1 MENIKKKVIITII
14 VSVVCFL
21 LGLVVNQFFLSKYFD
36 FSKQNEEMVQK
47 EVVDIASEEKNTDKK
62 LQLEESCNT
71 YVDVSGA
78 VKEPG
83 VYCLH
88 RYALVIDAISK
99 AGGFS
104 KGVAMEY
111 VSRNINLSLQ
121 LKEYQKIY
129 IPYEKEVKCELQ
141 SFQPYT
147 GENSSEETSS
157 STTNTTEN
165 NDNSKG
171 EVQCVNINTASKTE
185 LTTLNGIGEST
196 AEKIIQG
203 RPYQKIEDLL
213 NVSGIGEATWNKFKE
228 NICI

>member
-36 FSKQNEEMVQK
+36 FSKQNEETVQE
-47 EVVDIASEEKNTDKK
+47 EVVDIASEEKDTDKK
-62 LQLEESCNT
+62 LQLEESCST
-71 YVDVSGA
+71 YVDISGA

>member
-36 FSKQNEEMVQK
+36 FSKQNEETVQK
-47 EVVDIASEEKNTDKK
+47 EVVDIASEEKDTDKK
-62 LQLEESCNT
+62 LQLEESCST
-71 YVDVSGA
+71 YVDISGA